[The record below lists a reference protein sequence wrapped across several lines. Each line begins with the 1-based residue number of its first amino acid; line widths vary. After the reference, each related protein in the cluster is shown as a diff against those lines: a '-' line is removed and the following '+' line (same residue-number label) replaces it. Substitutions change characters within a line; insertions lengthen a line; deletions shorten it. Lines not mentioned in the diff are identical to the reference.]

1 MHYGICA
8 IYVALKMHPL
18 LAFAAERG
26 VMAMLHPSDSP
37 MPTVPL
43 AAAALG
49 IAVEDMTKNV
59 LFFVQGEPILVI
71 ARGIQR
77 VDDRKIATHFG
88 VGRKQVKLATAEQ
101 TLATTGF
108 EAGCVPPF
116 AHLIPLPTLIDAQVM
131 KLTRVYGGTSD
142 PNVLISVRTADL
154 TKMIEATVLEL
165 TLS

>member
-1 MHYGICA
+1 MHHA
-8 IYVALKMHPL
+8 IGNIIGMHPL
-18 LAFAAERG
+18 IAFAAERG
-26 VMAMLHPSDSP
+26 VTATLHPSDSP

-59 LFFVQGEPILVI
+59 LFFVQGEPVLVI

-77 VDDRKIATHFG
+77 VDDRKIAAHFG
-88 VGRKQVKLATAEQ
+88 VGRKPVKLASGEQ

-116 AHLIPLPTLIDAQVM
+116 GHLTPIPTLIDAQTM
-131 KLTRVYGGTSD
+131 ELPRIYGGTSN
-142 PNVLISVRTADL
+142 PNVLISVPPHEL
-154 TKMIEATVLEL
+154 LKIIEATVLEL
-165 TLS
+165 TLA

>member
-1 MHYGICA
+1 
-8 IYVALKMHPL
+8 MHPL
-18 LAFAAERG
+18 IAFAATRG
-26 VMAMLHPSDSP
+26 VTATLHPADSP

-77 VDDRKIATHFG
+77 ADDRKIAAHFG
-88 VGRKQVKLATAEQ
+88 VGRKQVKLATGEQ

-116 AHLIPLPTLIDAQVM
+116 GHQTPLPTLIDAQVIE
-131 KLTRVYGGTSD
+131 LPRVYGGTSN
-142 PNVLISVRTADL
+142 PTVLISVPTPDL
-154 TKMIEATVLEL
+154 LKMIEATVLEL
-165 TLS
+165 TVS

>member
-1 MHYGICA
+1 
-8 IYVALKMHPL
+8 MHPL
-18 LAFAAERG
+18 LTFATERG
-26 VMAMLHPSDSP
+26 VTATLHPSDSP

-59 LFFVQGEPILVI
+59 LFFVAGEPVLVI

-77 VDDRKIATHFG
+77 VDDRRIAAHFG
-88 VGRKQVKLATAEQ
+88 VGRKQVKLASGEQ

-108 EAGCVPPF
+108 AAGCVPPF
-116 AHLIPLPTLIDAQVM
+116 GHLTSLPTLIDSQVM
-131 KLTRVYGGTSD
+131 ELPRIYGGTSD
-142 PNVLISVRTADL
+142 PRVLISVPTDEL
-154 TKMIEATVLEL
+154 PKMIEATILEL

>member
-1 MHYGICA
+1 
-8 IYVALKMHPL
+8 MHPL
-18 LAFAAERG
+18 IAFAAERG
-26 VMAMLHPSDSP
+26 VTATLHPSNSP

-59 LFFVQGEPILVI
+59 LFFVQGDPILVI

-77 VDDRKIATHFG
+77 VDDRRIAVHFG
-88 VGRKQVKLATAEQ
+88 VGRKQVKLASGDQ

-116 AHLIPLPTLIDAQVM
+116 GHLTPLPTLIDAQVIA
-131 KLTRVYGGTSD
+131 LPRIYGGTSD
-142 PNVLISVRTADL
+142 PNVLISVPTPDL
-154 TKMIEATVLEL
+154 PKMIKATVLEL